1 MSATSINT
9 NVNSLVAQQN
19 LQMTSNSM
27 ATSMARLSSG
37 LRINS
42 AADDAAGLAIS
53 QRMTSQV
60 NGLNQASQNANNG
73 ISLAQTADGALG
85 QIGNMLQSMRQLAVE
100 AGNATNSTAD
110 RASLQQQVQQLA
122 QEIDRTSKD
131 TNFNGQQ
138 LLDGS
143 FTGSVF
149 QVGANAGQ
157 TITVGGL
164 GNETAK
170 GLGQVAYAY
179 DNTQSAISTAS
190 VSTLGSIAAGTLSIS
205 VAGATAPISLGALAA
220 AGTAQERLGDVVQDI
235 NNSTADTGVTAFL
248 SQNANGTYSVSLVS
262 AKTDSAGNAAAVSL
276 SGFSTATT
284 GVNSMTGF
292 ATNLSA
298 TSTTTDAIG
307 IDTLN
312 VSTQADA
319 WVALQKIDSAI
330 NQVDN
335 ARGTLGAVENRFN
348 AAIANIG
355 TMSDNLQAANGRI
368 VDANY
373 AQETANLSRT
383 QVLQQAGIA
392 MVAQANQH
400 PQQILSLLK

>member
-9 NVNSLVAQQN
+9 NLNSLVAQQN
-19 LQMTSNSM
+19 LQSTSNSM
-27 ATSMARLSSG
+27 STSMARLSSG

-53 QRMTSQV
+53 QRMTAQIS
-60 NGLNQASQNANNG
+60 GLNQASNNANNG

-100 AGNATNSTAD
+100 ASNSTNSSAD
-110 RASLQQQVQQLA
+110 RASLQQQMTQLQQ
-122 QEIDRTSKD
+122 EVDRTAKS
-131 TNFNGQQ
+131 TQFNGQN

-143 FTGSVF
+143 FSGSVF

-157 TITVGGL
+157 NITVGGL

-170 GLGQVAYAY
+170 GLGQTAYAY
-179 DNTQSAISTAS
+179 DNSQSNIQTSS
-190 VSTLGSIAAGTLSIS
+190 LNTLGSVAAGTLTIS
-205 VAGATAPISLGALAA
+205 VAGASGAISLGALAA
-220 AGTAQERLGDVVQDI
+220 ASTAQQRLGDVVQDI
-235 NNSTADTGVTAFL
+235 NNSTASTGVTAFL
-248 SQNANGTYSVSLVS
+248 TQNTNGSYSVNLVS
-262 AKTDSAGNAAAVSL
+262 SSLTSAGNAAQVTL
-276 SGFSTATT
+276 SGFSASTT
-284 GVNSMTGF
+284 GLTSLASF
-292 ATNLSA
+292 ATALSA

-307 IDTLN
+307 LDTMDVN
-312 VSTQADA
+312 TQADA

-330 NQVDN
+330 NSVDT

-348 AAIANIG
+348 AAISNIG

>member
-9 NVNSLVAQQN
+9 NINSLVAQQN
-19 LQMTSNSM
+19 LQNTANSM
-27 ATSMARLSSG
+27 STSMARLSSG

-53 QRMTSQV
+53 QRMTTQIS
-60 NGLNQASQNANNG
+60 GLNQASNNANNG

-100 AGNATNSTAD
+100 AENATNSTAD
-110 RASLQQQVQQLA
+110 RASLQQQITQLQQ
-122 QEIDRTSKD
+122 EVDRTAKE

-170 GLGQVAYAY
+170 GLGQTAYAY
-179 DNTQSAISTAS
+179 DNSQSNISTGALS
-190 VSTLGSIAAGTLSIS
+190 SLGSIAAGTLSIS
-205 VAGATAPISLGALAA
+205 VAGATSAISLGALAA
-220 AGTAQERLGDVVQDI
+220 AGTAQQRLGDVVQDI
-235 NNSTADTGVTAFL
+235 NNSSADTGVSAFL
-248 SQNANGTYSVSLVS
+248 SQNANGSYSVNLVS
-262 AKTDSAGNAAAVSL
+262 SSQTSAGNAAQVTL
-276 SGFSTATT
+276 SGFSASST
-284 GVNSMTGF
+284 GITSLASF
-292 ATNLSA
+292 ATALSA

-307 IDTLN
+307 IDTLD
-312 VSTQADA
+312 VTSQSGA
-319 WVALQKIDSAI
+319 WVALQKITSAI
-330 NQVDN
+330 NAVDT

-348 AAIANIG
+348 AAISNIG